1 MGQGERR
8 GERKERT
15 TPSSSRVDSN
25 AGDISTNQITPRAP
39 PFIIILLVF
48 PLLHPHWMTFSGPFR
63 GAKKLPA
70 PNRRLHDSSFGTL
83 LVPTLVHGPPPQP
96 DSSPSREMGRLRR
109 FHAFPRISNSFL
121 LFSLYLSLILRQF
134 AKTRIDF
141 RRRRRF
147 ALSFNFKPIDK
158 RSVVDR
164 WFFTRFSLVAKKVTL
179 RVVDPW
185 RARDRIVKLLRALRD
200 FILFRFILFPFF
212 SLSFFLSSS
221 SRYGKSWERTR
232 SVANARE
239 FSMSKTCS
247 IHRLGDPNESEST
260 MKASGW

>member
-83 LVPTLVHGPPPQP
+83 LVPTLVHGPPPLVARFRAEP
-96 DSSPSREMGRLRR
+96 RGLRR
-109 FHAFPRISNSFL
+109 LSNAFPRISNSSL
-121 LFSLYLSLILRQF
+121 LLSLSYILRHL

-141 RRRRRF
+141 RDDSPCLLISNDERF
-147 ALSFNFKPIDK
+147 VDDGFSRVF
-158 RSVVDR
+158 RS
-164 WFFTRFSLVAKKVTL
+164 
-179 RVVDPW
+179 
-185 RARDRIVKLLRALRD
+185 
-200 FILFRFILFPFF
+200 
-212 SLSFFLSSS
+212 
-221 SRYGKSWERTR
+221 
-232 SVANARE
+232 
-239 FSMSKTCS
+239 
-247 IHRLGDPNESEST
+247 
-260 MKASGW
+260 

>member
-1 MGQGERR
+1 MIPPSVPFWYPPWYTDHLHGQIPRRAERWADSAVSTLFHEFR
-8 GERKERT
+8 IL
-15 TPSSSRVDSN
+15 SSSS
-25 AGDISTNQITPRAP
+25 
-39 PFIIILLVF
+39 L
-48 PLLHPHWMTFSGPFR
+48 
-63 GAKKLPA
+63 
-70 PNRRLHDSSFGTL
+70 
-83 LVPTLVHGPPPQP
+83 
-96 DSSPSREMGRLRR
+96 
-109 FHAFPRISNSFL
+109 
-121 LFSLYLSLILRQF
+121 SLYLSLILRQF

-141 RRRRRF
+141 RRRRF

-212 SLSFFLSSS
+212 SLSFFLSPS

>member
-1 MGQGERR
+1 MIPPSVPFWYPPWYTDHLHGQIPRRAERWADSAVSTLFHEFR
-8 GERKERT
+8 IL
-15 TPSSSRVDSN
+15 SSSSLSIYLLSCVSSRKRGLISDDDDDS
-25 AGDISTNQITPRAP
+25 RC
-39 PFIIILLVF
+39 LL
-48 PLLHPHWMTFSGPFR
+48 
-63 GAKKLPA
+63 
-70 PNRRLHDSSFGTL
+70 
-83 LVPTLVHGPPPQP
+83 
-96 DSSPSREMGRLRR
+96 
-109 FHAFPRISNSFL
+109 ISN
-121 LFSLYLSLILRQF
+121 
-134 AKTRIDF
+134 
-141 RRRRRF
+141 
-147 ALSFNFKPIDK
+147 
-158 RSVVDR
+158 RSIYDRSMDR

-212 SLSFFLSSS
+212 SLSFFLSPS

>member
-83 LVPTLVHGPPPQP
+83 LVPTLVHGPPPRP
-96 DSSPSREMGRLRR
+96 DSSPSGEMGRLRR

-158 RSVVDR
+158 RSVD
-164 WFFTRFSLVAKKVTL
+164 
-179 RVVDPW
+179 
-185 RARDRIVKLLRALRD
+185 
-200 FILFRFILFPFF
+200 
-212 SLSFFLSSS
+212 
-221 SRYGKSWERTR
+221 G
-232 SVANARE
+232 
-239 FSMSKTCS
+239 
-247 IHRLGDPNESEST
+247 
-260 MKASGW
+260 

>member
-1 MGQGERR
+1 
-8 GERKERT
+8 
-15 TPSSSRVDSN
+15 
-25 AGDISTNQITPRAP
+25 
-39 PFIIILLVF
+39 
-48 PLLHPHWMTFSGPFR
+48 MTFSGPFR

-83 LVPTLVHGPPPQP
+83 LVPTLVHGPPPRP

-134 AKTRIDF
+134 VKTRIDF

-212 SLSFFLSSS
+212 SLSFFLSPS